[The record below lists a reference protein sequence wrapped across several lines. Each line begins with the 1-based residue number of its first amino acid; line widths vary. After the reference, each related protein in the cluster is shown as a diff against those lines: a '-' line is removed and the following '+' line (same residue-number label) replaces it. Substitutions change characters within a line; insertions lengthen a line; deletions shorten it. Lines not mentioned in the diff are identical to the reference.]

1 MAGLTL
7 RLGLGSSEGS
17 FTYTSEHELG
27 QLEGWAQLS
36 TRGLSMASKC
46 SLGFLS
52 AWRLGL

>member
-27 QLEGWAQLS
+27 QLEGWAQ
-36 TRGLSMASKC
+36 RGHGGLSMASEC